1 MLTFIAG
8 VVVGAIIV
16 GYLWWYT
23 DESGRIIRG
32 EK

>member
-1 MLTFIAG
+1 MFLFLAG
-8 VVVGAIIV
+8 IVVGAIFV
-16 GYLWWYT
+16 GYLWWYS